1 MRGFP
6 VLLLLCVGAVLTG
19 PSSAALAADN
29 GATAE
34 RRAVHYSRARVVRDY
49 DGTPVV
55 ERRVRLV
62 RVQPD
67 GTTLVTERTEMIAAP
82 RATPT
87 RWLNGE
93 PVLPQSRPIGVR

>member
-1 MRGFP
+1 MRGFG
-6 VLLLLCVGAVLTG
+6 VLLLVAGTVLTG
-19 PSSAALAADN
+19 PSPAALAADP
-29 GATAE
+29 GATTE
-34 RRAVHYSRARVVRDY
+34 RRAIHYGRARVVRDY

-55 ERRVRLV
+55 ERGVRLV

-67 GTTLVTERTEMIAAP
+67 GTTVVTERTEMIAAP

-93 PVLPQSRPIGVR
+93 PALPQSRLIGVR